1 MWPSSLTILLVGLL
15 LATTLA
21 ASISSDDDAEDLHHI
36 GMSALTSRTHDDQD
50 MVEEG
55 RGRGSCI

>member
-21 ASISSDDDAEDLHHI
+21 ASISSDDAEDLHHT